1 MSIYPTGLTN
11 YFENSVDA
19 GATPTKLL
27 DGPLALKSFVC
38 SVKTTSVSNAGGFVL
53 KLFDGSEDEIF
64 RISESN
70 NPSLL
75 IWGAFSNRFSFA
87 LPLNGIRVTDSLQI
101 SIEAIGG
108 MTNLTAEGISVIY
121 QR

>member
-1 MSIYPTGLTN
+1 MSVYPTGLTN
-11 YFENSVDA
+11 YFESSVDA

-27 DGPLALKSFVC
+27 DGPLALKSFAC
-38 SVKTTSVSNAGGFVL
+38 SVRTTNSNTGGLVW
-53 KLFDGSEDEIF
+53 GS
-64 RISESN
+64 
-70 NPSLL
+70 
-75 IWGAFSNRFSFA
+75 FSNRFSFS

-101 SIEAIGG
+101 SIEATGT

>member
-1 MSIYPTGLTN
+1 MSIYPSGLTN

-38 SVKTTSVSNAGGFVL
+38 SVKTTSSNTGGFAL

-70 NPSLL
+70 NPSGL

-101 SIEAIGG
+101 SIEAIGL

>member
-1 MSIYPTGLTN
+1 LSVYPTGLTN
-11 YFENSVDA
+11 YFESSVDA

-27 DGPLALKSFVC
+27 DGPLALKSFAC
-38 SVKTTSVSNAGGFVL
+38 SVRTTNSNTGGFVL

-64 RISESN
+64 RIFDAA
-70 NPSLL
+70 NPSGLV
-75 IWGAFSNRFSFA
+75 WGSFSNRFSFS

-101 SIEAIGG
+101 SIEATGT

>member
-1 MSIYPTGLTN
+1 MSVYPTGLTN

-27 DGPLALKSFVC
+27 DGPLALKSFACNVR
-38 SVKTTSVSNAGGFVL
+38 TTTANTGGFVL

-64 RISESN
+64 RIFEADNTFGYGFASS
-70 NPSLL
+70 
-75 IWGAFSNRFSFA
+75 SNRFSFS

-101 SIEAIGG
+101 SIEAIGV